1 MKLYRIVIAAIFS
14 LILAS
19 CGLSGD
25 LNRQN
30 DSYLSATGGDVAQ
43 YGDNIPPA
51 TNLEDILRQLPGV
64 IVTGNGNGTIVRIR
78 GQVSSFNLDNT
89 PLFVLDGTPLGNSF
103 VRARNNVVVSEIDRI
118 KVVKNAGDLG
128 IYGVRGANG
137 VIEIFSKRGGR
148 PKE

>member
-1 MKLYRIVIAAIFS
+1 MKLDRIIIAAIFS
-14 LILAS
+14 LTLSS

-43 YGDNIPPA
+43 YGDNVPPA

-64 IVTGNGNGTIVRIR
+64 IVTGNGSGTIVRIR

-148 PKE
+148 PKQ